1 MLDVI
6 IAKEPTEVVKCVY
19 FCRKKTVERLSI
31 DIIGG
36 KISVDIDHSWSKNT
50 EELVNVQGGP

>member
-1 MLDVI
+1 MCLFL
-6 IAKEPTEVVKCVY
+6 P
-19 FCRKKTVERLSI
+19 KKTVERLSI

-36 KISVDIDHSWSKNT
+36 TSKISVDIDHSWSKNT